1 MSPKRKTYRAR
12 TSAVGRWL
20 TDLVYPPRCA
30 GCSRRGHW
38 VCSYCRSRFPA
49 EVEQLCT
56 ACGVKWCVSVEDATD
71 EFRPYAFGRYDDWL
85 RQAIISYKYQAE
97 RCRHQHLGT
106 LLVPIV
112 QHLGHVDCLVPV
124 PLHRNRER
132 ARGFNQAQLLAGTVG
147 DVLGLPV
154 NPALIRTMDTRQQV
168 SLSGDLRRTN
178 VVGAF
183 ESRED
188 MTGRHV
194 VLIDD
199 VMTTGAT
206 LQECATVLRAAG
218 AASVRTVTL
227 AHG

>member
-1 MSPKRKTYRAR
+1 
-12 TSAVGRWL
+12 
-20 TDLVYPPRCA
+20 
-30 GCSRRGHW
+30 
-38 VCSYCRSRFPA
+38 
-49 EVEQLCT
+49 
-56 ACGVKWCVSVEDATD
+56 
-71 EFRPYAFGRYDDWL
+71 
-85 RQAIISYKYQAE
+85 
-97 RCRHQHLGT
+97 
-106 LLVPIV
+106 
-112 QHLGHVDCLVPV
+112 
-124 PLHRNRER
+124 
-132 ARGFNQAQLLAGTVG
+132 
-147 DVLGLPV
+147 
-154 NPALIRTMDTRQQV
+154 MDTRQQV